1 MAKGNALQAA
11 KARIVSL
18 ERNVSDLQ
26 QYVEQQS
33 QQHEI
38 VKQSAYASLTKAE
51 RHVRD
56 LLSVNKELHSSVE
69 ELRDSRHALQKSAE
83 VQFATDAKT
92 IKHLKWLVTLA
103 CVTFVIQGITYVI
116 S

>member
-1 MAKGNALQAA
+1 MSKGNALQAA

-18 ERNVSDLQ
+18 EHNVADLQ
-26 QYVEQQS
+26 KFIEQQA
-33 QQHEI
+33 QQNEF
-38 VKQSAYASLTKAE
+38 VKQGAYSSLTKAE

-56 LLSVNKELHSSVE
+56 LLSVNKELHASVE
-69 ELRDSRHALQKSAE
+69 ELRDSRHSLQKSAE
-83 VQFATDAKT
+83 VQFAKDAKT
-92 IKHLKWLVTLA
+92 IKHLKWLVTIA

>member
-11 KARIVSL
+11 KARIGSL
-18 ERNVSDLQ
+18 ENEVAGLHRFI
-26 QYVEQQS
+26 EQQS

-38 VKQSAYASLTKAE
+38 VKQGAYASLTKAE

-56 LLSVNKELHSSVE
+56 LLSVNKELHASVE

-103 CVTFVIQGITYVI
+103 CATFVIQGITYVI